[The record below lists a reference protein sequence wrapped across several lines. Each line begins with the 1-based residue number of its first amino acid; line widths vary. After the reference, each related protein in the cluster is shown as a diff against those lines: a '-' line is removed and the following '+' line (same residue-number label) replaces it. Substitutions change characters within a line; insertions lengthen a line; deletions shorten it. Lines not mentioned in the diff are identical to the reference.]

1 MSLTFFCLFEVSYFI
16 SDVYGDISHS
26 LIFTINVIL
35 VSWRLD
41 ETVASPQSSLLWISR
56 NHPFKFEYD
65 TINIDKGFFW
75 DLWWKLTEC
84 DSEVNSQKVNR
95 QILQMFNLW
104 LNSSELFIYLFP
116 HKVSAPHMK
125 CQNRREWMNQT
136 SKLELYTNLR
146 EVSRLL
152 TMLKCLLNSV

>member
-1 MSLTFFCLFEVSYFI
+1 MLCRVQVLVPVWLFNVFDFFVFLKCHISYKMLTVWFL
-16 SDVYGDISHS
+16 
-26 LIFTINVIL
+26 TINVIL

-56 NHPFKFEYD
+56 NHPFEFEYD

-104 LNSSELFIYLFP
+104 LNSSELFISLFP

-136 SKLELYTNLR
+136 SKLEL
-146 EVSRLL
+146 
-152 TMLKCLLNSV
+152 

>member
-1 MSLTFFCLFEVSYFI
+1 MSYFI
-16 SDVYGDISHS
+16 YDVDEDISHS

-56 NHPFKFEYD
+56 NQPFEFEYD

-75 DLWWKLTEC
+75 DLWWKLAKC

-104 LNSSELFIYLFP
+104 LNSSELFISLFP
-116 HKVSAPHMK
+116 HKVS
-125 CQNRREWMNQT
+125 RRTWNARTDVNEWTKRLNYV
-136 SKLELYTNLR
+136 ELYTNLR

-152 TMLKCLLNSV
+152 TMLKCLFIA